1 MQCEG
6 VVTLVVNL
14 PYIGASRPFL
24 TQIITRLRQGKSP
37 PSAKA
42 KWVEGHLLGDAAP
55 SPRVGVATAPKSR
68 GSSCEASSQPTT
80 IPLRSGMSGV
90 RPPRRGQLGSSCEAS
105 SQPTT
110 IPLRSGMSGVRPPR
124 RGQRGS
130 SCEASSQPTT
140 IPLRSGMSGCSAI
153 LMSPFA
159 LTQPGRIRPHWTGLQ
174 PPR

>member
-55 SPRVGVATAPKSR
+55 SPCVGVATAPKAARLQLR
-68 GSSCEASSQPTT
+68 GKIATYHDPTAIRHVRLFGHPHEPIRAYSTRKNTTTLDGASTTPLTGAIFTSSEAIKLAVEPAA
-80 IPLRSGMSGV
+80 LV
-90 RPPRRGQLGSSCEAS
+90 
-105 SQPTT
+105 
-110 IPLRSGMSGVRPPR
+110 
-124 RGQRGS
+124 
-130 SCEASSQPTT
+130 
-140 IPLRSGMSGCSAI
+140 AI
-153 LMSPFA
+153 
-159 LTQPGRIRPHWTGLQ
+159 T
-174 PPR
+174 